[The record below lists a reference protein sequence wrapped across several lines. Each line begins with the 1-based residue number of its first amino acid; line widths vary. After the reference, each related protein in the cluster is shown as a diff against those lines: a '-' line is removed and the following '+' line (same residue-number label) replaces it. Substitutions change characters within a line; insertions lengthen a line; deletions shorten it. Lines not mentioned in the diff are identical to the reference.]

1 MINTELKEMDRV
13 QLEIEGLTEGI
24 ERQIMDRKRYR
35 KIVRVF
41 LYKDTDHY
49 RLIPNTFTELHRRLL
64 IFLTIDDHSYSWL
77 LRIIQIL
84 LIVDQLFC
92 CQFIFRWIEDHST
105 SCQICINNLLIL
117 RGSITILLIHISVN
131 RGSFKIMS
139 KVYQ

>member
-49 RLIPNTFTELHRRLL
+49 RLILNTFPELHRRLL
-64 IFLTIDDHSYSWL
+64 IFLTIDDHSYS
-77 LRIIQIL
+77 
-84 LIVDQLFC
+84 
-92 CQFIFRWIEDHST
+92 
-105 SCQICINNLLIL
+105 
-117 RGSITILLIHISVN
+117 
-131 RGSFKIMS
+131 
-139 KVYQ
+139 

>member
-41 LYKDTDHY
+41 LHEDTDHY

-64 IFLTIDDHSYSWL
+64 IFLTIDDHSYS
-77 LRIIQIL
+77 
-84 LIVDQLFC
+84 
-92 CQFIFRWIEDHST
+92 
-105 SCQICINNLLIL
+105 
-117 RGSITILLIHISVN
+117 
-131 RGSFKIMS
+131 
-139 KVYQ
+139 